1 MIKIWLAV
9 LLLVIAD
16 SAGNILLA
24 RGMKQVGAPARRNT
38 STAMRLGRLLLVAR
52 RAILN
57 PALCLGILCMAI
69 TFFSFLALLS
79 WADLSF
85 VLPATSLS
93 YVVSL
98 LGARYIL
105 KERVTAARWIGTI
118 VICLGIALISLS

>member
-24 RGMKQVGAPARRNT
+24 RGMKQVGASARRNA
-38 STAMRLGRLLLVAR
+38 STAMRPRLLLVAR

-105 KERVTAARWIGTI
+105 KEGVTAARWIGTI
-118 VICLGIALISLS
+118 FICLGIALISLS